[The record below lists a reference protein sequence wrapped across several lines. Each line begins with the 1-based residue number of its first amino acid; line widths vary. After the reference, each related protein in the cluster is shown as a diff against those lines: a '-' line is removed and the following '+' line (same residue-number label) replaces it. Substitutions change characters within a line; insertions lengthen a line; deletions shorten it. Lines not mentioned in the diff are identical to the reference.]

1 MSTFMGYAMAAS
13 HEALEDAGWKPKI
26 GQEQEMTVSFYD
38 LSYDHSS
45 YCEIGNL
52 SRLRNWQFG
61 RTIRHLPSPRQRC
74 ESPQPPFT
82 IQQSPNNPRVLRK
95 SPPSSSLNSS

>member
-13 HEALEDAGWKPKI
+13 REALEDAGWKPKI

-38 LSYDHSS
+38 LSYDHTS
-45 YCEIGNL
+45 YCEIGNM

-61 RTIRHLPSPRQRC
+61 RTIRHFPSPRQRC
-74 ESPQPPFT
+74 ESPIPSPSNKSLTTPGSKKVSPF
-82 IQQSPNNPRVLRK
+82 
-95 SPPSSSLNSS
+95 SSLNSS